1 MRPPW
6 GQPVAVWVQDVTA
19 SGSPLGV
26 HMTVS
31 GSSAPLARRQQLI
44 INETTQH
51 IIVYDERSNHIHQLN
66 ATSAAVWRHCDGL
79 HSVTDLQRLVSLDL
93 GERVPMGSI
102 TLALAQL
109 SDANLLEIPWVAASP
124 PQRQSRRSLLRKT
137 VITGAIAAPTL
148 ISISVPHAAAA
159 QSCASGQSNC
169 LGICCADGQCN
180 AQGDCCGLG
189 FLPCGS
195 TCCPVGQECS
205 GGNVCCP
212 AGTTACGSGLCCDS
226 SQVCVI
232 ESVGIFI
239 CGPRA

>member
-1 MRPPW
+1 
-6 GQPVAVWVQDVTA
+6 
-19 SGSPLGV
+19 
-26 HMTVS
+26 MTVS

-137 VITGAIAAPTL
+137 VITGADRGPDADFHQRAARR
-148 ISISVPHAAAA
+148 
-159 QSCASGQSNC
+159 
-169 LGICCADGQCN
+169 
-180 AQGDCCGLG
+180 
-189 FLPCGS
+189 
-195 TCCPVGQECS
+195 CCPVLCQRSVKLS
-205 GGNVCCP
+205 GHLLCRRPMQCP
-212 AGTTACGSGLCCDS
+212 RGLLWPGVSSMRIHLLSRGAGVQRRKRLLPGWHYSMRVRIMLRLQSSLCH
-226 SQVCVI
+226 
-232 ESVGIFI
+232 
-239 CGPRA
+239 